1 MVYSDLLSLTFSKSL
16 RRALKKRWA
25 HHSVR
30 EQKAYERSP
39 FFCELHRASKKK
51 EEDPCFLILIK
62 KFRPLMSKDIQ
73 GNDWFGCFFSKLILS
88 FHYYFLGTLMIVLSI
103 LFECQEKTATATYL
117 SLSGCGVKCFLGRMR
132 RGQKGDV
139 NGIRRNLIQTH

>member
-1 MVYSDLLSLTFSKSL
+1 
-16 RRALKKRWA
+16 
-25 HHSVR
+25 
-30 EQKAYERSP
+30 
-39 FFCELHRASKKK
+39 
-51 EEDPCFLILIK
+51 
-62 KFRPLMSKDIQ
+62 MSKDIQ

>member
-1 MVYSDLLSLTFSKSL
+1 
-16 RRALKKRWA
+16 
-25 HHSVR
+25 
-30 EQKAYERSP
+30 
-39 FFCELHRASKKK
+39 
-51 EEDPCFLILIK
+51 
-62 KFRPLMSKDIQ
+62 MSKDIR

-103 LFECQEKTATATYL
+103 LFECQKKTATATYL

-132 RGQKGDV
+132 RVQKGDV

>member
-1 MVYSDLLSLTFSKSL
+1 
-16 RRALKKRWA
+16 
-25 HHSVR
+25 
-30 EQKAYERSP
+30 
-39 FFCELHRASKKK
+39 
-51 EEDPCFLILIK
+51 
-62 KFRPLMSKDIQ
+62 MSKDIR

-117 SLSGCGVKCFLGRMR
+117 SLSGCGVKCFLRRMR

>member
-1 MVYSDLLSLTFSKSL
+1 MVYSDLLSHTFSKSL

-39 FFCELHRASKKK
+39 FFCELHRASK
-51 EEDPCFLILIK
+51 
-62 KFRPLMSKDIQ
+62 KDIQ